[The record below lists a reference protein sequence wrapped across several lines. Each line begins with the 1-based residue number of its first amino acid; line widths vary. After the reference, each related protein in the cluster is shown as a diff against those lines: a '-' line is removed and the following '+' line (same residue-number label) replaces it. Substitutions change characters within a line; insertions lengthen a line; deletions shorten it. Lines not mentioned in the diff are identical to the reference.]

1 MAGQNG
7 KWKDTP
13 MSLKIKKKMLSKGMS
28 MTELARIIGID
39 KSSLAITIYGKRKGE
54 TYNKYLSMVLD
65 VLDIKE
71 RKNKI
76 A

>member
-1 MAGQNG
+1 MAGRNG

-39 KSSLAITIYGKRKGE
+39 KSSLAITIYGKRKGK
-54 TYNKYLSMVLD
+54 TYSNYLSRVLE
-65 VLDIKE
+65 VLEIKE
-71 RKNKI
+71 KKNKI

>member
-1 MAGQNG
+1 MAGRNG

-13 MSLKIKKKMLSKGMS
+13 MSLKIKKKMLNKGLS
-28 MTELARIIGID
+28 MTRLSEITGIG
-39 KSSLAITIYGKRKGE
+39 KANLAITIYGIRKGE
-54 TYNKYLSMVLD
+54 TYNKYLKLILE

>member
-1 MAGQNG
+1 MAGRNG

-13 MSLKIKKKMLSKGMS
+13 ISIKIKKKMLTRGLS
-28 MTELARIIGID
+28 MTQLSEITGID
-39 KSSLAITIYGKRKGE
+39 KASLAITVYGKRKGE
-54 TYNKYLSMVLD
+54 TYSKYLKQILE

-71 RKNKI
+71 RNGKS